1 MAEDES
7 VIVELE
13 IVRDTDWVEPPP
25 PHPPFSPFWTEK
37 WIKTNEEVG

>member
-25 PHPPFSPFWTEK
+25 PPPPIFTFLNREM
-37 WIKTNEEVG
+37 NQN